1 MPASAMPV
9 DLAQVAAEAAAAAAT
24 VAEPK
29 VMEAVK
35 PLVVVCGD
43 GIYLT
48 AEDCDDGNRI
58 SGDGCSANC
67 TVESGFVCTKPVSRT
82 SVCTLPQKATIQFK
96 DTSSRVVREGNST
109 SIVIE
114 RIGDNSTSCN
124 VDYSTMDSTARHLPR
139 ENSNYV
145 AGGLAAEAGDFKWAN
160 GTLSFGS
167 GEVTKAVTL
176 EALEDQTFDGDIN
189 EVFLLRL
196 SSTSCEGG
204 FVGEAV
210 ALDVYVY
217 IIDNDVAPSAMPT
230 PLPSAMPTTAQ
241 PSAVPT
247 LYPSV
252 VCPTGEYLFRLWAE
266 AEAAWTVKQSGTSI
280 ASGTLTEAAVDFRDW
295 VCLADGSY
303 DVEVTG
309 LDSEAHW
316 RLDDVRGNSAVSKGP
331 QALQLT
337 STNGDLGGFPTFKP
351 TLSKTPTEVPTAAPS
366 SLPSS
371 KPSYV
376 PTPVPTT
383 SVPTSA
389 PSRVP
394 SPLPSTAVPTK
405 VPVPRPTAL
414 PTAFP
419 SWDNCNR
426 FLRRPFVTSADP
438 STPSTRGRPPSRR
451 LDAPTPSPIPRHRDA
466 PSSEPRLDVPPTQV
480 TYPARSTGPRYTDT
494 TRRSRVWPTR
504 CRKPS

>member
-1 MPASAMPV
+1 MDRQTIRDV
-9 DLAQVAAEAAAAAAT
+9 D
-24 VAEPK
+24 
-29 VMEAVK
+29 
-35 PLVVVCGD
+35 
-43 GIYLT
+43 
-48 AEDCDDGNRI
+48 
-58 SGDGCSANC
+58 
-67 TVESGFVCTKPVSRT
+67 
-82 SVCTLPQKATIQFK
+82 
-96 DTSSRVVREGNST
+96 RV
-109 SIVIE
+109 
-114 RIGDNSTSCN
+114 
-124 VDYSTMDSTARHLPR
+124 RHLDG
-139 ENSNYV
+139 SG
-145 AGGLAAEAGDFKWAN
+145 GGLPGL
-160 GTLSFGS
+160 GLSCRW
-167 GEVTKAVTL
+167 
-176 EALEDQTFDGDIN
+176 
-189 EVFLLRL
+189 LL
-196 SSTSCEGG
+196 
-204 FVGEAV
+204 
-210 ALDVYVY
+210 
-217 IIDNDVAPSAMPT
+217 
-230 PLPSAMPTTAQ
+230 
-241 PSAVPT
+241 
-247 LYPSV
+247 
-252 VCPTGEYLFRLWAE
+252 
-266 AEAAWTVKQSGTSI
+266 
-280 ASGTLTEAAVDFRDW
+280 
-295 VCLADGSY
+295 

-394 SPLPSTAVPTK
+394 SPSPSTAVPTK

-438 STPSTRGRPPSRR
+438 STPSTRGRRR
-451 LDAPTPSPIPRHRDA
+451 LAVSTRRRRLPFHAIDA